1 MLGSVPLEL
10 LVSFIAH
17 NRRSA
22 PGQPSLGDV
31 YVVALHPF
39 GPVATITPVDKSG
52 TFEEKGGPGHNWG
65 FLKNREINR

>member
-1 MLGSVPLEL
+1 MLSSVPLEL

-31 YVVALHPF
+31 YMVALHPF

-52 TFEEKGGPGHNWG
+52 TFQEKGGPGHNWG
-65 FLKNREINR
+65 FLEEQRNK